1 MLMDFPPLKMMS
13 IDRRIQNCQRMMVAA
28 HKNPCPDKEEQIR
41 QIKILTF
48 AFKALLT
55 EKARQEAI
63 HNICNDYCC
72 NTQHTSTSQ
81 AHDSRPSIR
90 IGDILKQKIA
100 RC

>member
-1 MLMDFPPLKMMS
+1 MLMDFPPLKMLS
-13 IDRRIQNCQRMMVAA
+13 IDRRIQNCQRMLVAA
-28 HKNPCPDKEEQIR
+28 HRNPCPDKEEQVR

-48 AFKALLT
+48 AFRALLA

-63 HNICNDYCC
+63 HNICNDYGR
-72 NTQHTSTSQ
+72 NTQYTRASQ
-81 AHDSRPSIR
+81 ADDSRSRIR